1 MIIPRLASSSY
12 SIYQSLLRDSVTL
25 CRCQFR
31 TKSTGESG
39 RSRFASRRNI
49 DENPVRVGV
58 LGVPHNEGQ
67 GLYGAKFGS
76 RAIRDAGLINNLT
89 NYRGLVIQDYGTLKF
104 RGLTSY
110 NDDVHD
116 GDDVY
121 KQVLN
126 PTACGMANEQ
136 LSSAVANVLGSN
148 DKCVV
153 LGGDH
158 SLATGSIHGH
168 ASVHKDISVLWVD
181 AHPDLNCPKSSPSG
195 NLHGMPLHFV
205 LKELQNKRIYL
216 PSYDWCKPCLS
227 SVNLAFIAIRDIDP
241 AEIEIL
247 RNHDI
252 AHCSIRDIDQH
263 GIHHCMER
271 LLDMINPMGNRS
283 LHVSFD
289 IDSIDQSIAPSTG
302 TPVPGGL
309 SYREAMY
316 ISEQVA
322 GSGCLRVLDLV
333 EVNPKIGTA
342 EDVHRTAS
350 TAVDVITHNLGLSVR
365 NTDNRLFKRI
375 Q

>member
-1 MIIPRLASSSY
+1 MLCLKFFQLNQTRLLLCDALKQSGIKYLHNSSDGKS
-12 SIYQSLLRDSVTL
+12 STVGIQS
-25 CRCQFR
+25 
-31 TKSTGESG
+31 
-39 RSRFASRRNI
+39 I
-49 DENPVRVGV
+49 DENPVKVGI

-76 RAIRDAGLINNLT
+76 RAIRDAGLVNSIT

-104 RGLTSY
+104 KGLSGY
-110 NDDVHD
+110 EEELDIH
-116 GDDVY
+116 GDVY

-126 PTACGMANEQ
+126 PTTCGKANEQ
-136 LSSAVANVLGSN
+136 ISTAVANVLSSN
-148 DKCVV
+148 DKCIV

-168 ASVHKDISVLWVD
+168 ALAHQDISVLWVD

-205 LKELQNKRIYL
+205 LKELQHKRIDL

-227 SVNLAFIAIRDIDP
+227 SINLAFIAIRDIDP

-247 RNHDI
+247 RRHDI
-252 AHCSIRDIDQH
+252 AHCSIRDIDRH

-271 LLDMINPMGNRS
+271 LLDMINPNGNRS

-289 IDSIDQSIAPSTG
+289 IDSVDMNIAPSTG

-309 SYREAMY
+309 TYREAMY
-316 ISEQVA
+316 ISEEVA
-322 GSGCLRVLDLV
+322 GTGCLKVLDLV
-333 EVNPKIGTA
+333 EVNPKIGS
-342 EDVHRTAS
+342 EDDVMRTAS
-350 TAVDVITHNLGLSVR
+350 TAVDVITHSLGLSVR
-365 NTDNRLFKRI
+365 NTDNRLFRRI
-375 Q
+375 T

>member
-1 MIIPRLASSSY
+1 
-12 SIYQSLLRDSVTL
+12 
-25 CRCQFR
+25 
-31 TKSTGESG
+31 
-39 RSRFASRRNI
+39 
-49 DENPVRVGV
+49 
-58 LGVPHNEGQ
+58 
-67 GLYGAKFGS
+67 
-76 RAIRDAGLINNLT
+76 
-89 NYRGLVIQDYGTLKF
+89 
-104 RGLTSY
+104 
-110 NDDVHD
+110 
-116 GDDVY
+116 
-121 KQVLN
+121 LN
-126 PTACGMANEQ
+126 PTACGQANQQ
-136 LSSAVANVLGSN
+136 LSDAVSNVLTTN
-148 DKCVV
+148 DKCIV

-227 SVNLAFIAIRDIDP
+227 SMNLAFIAIRDIDP
-241 AEIEIL
+241 AEIQIL

-263 GIHHCMER
+263 GIAHCMER
-271 LLDMINPMGNRS
+271 LLDMINPGGNRS

-289 IDSIDQSIAPSTG
+289 IDSLDESIAPSTG

-316 ISEQVA
+316 ISEEVA
-322 GSGCLRVLDLV
+322 ASGCLRVLDVV
-333 EVNPKIGTA
+333 EVNPKIGSA
-342 EDVHRTAS
+342 QDVRKTAS
-350 TAVDVITHNLGLSVR
+350 TAVHVITHNLGLSVR

-375 Q
+375 T